1 LSAPWGKEAGHGACA
16 GWRARGGDLG
26 WRERAAEQA
35 AGREQEEDAREGESW
50 GTGRRAAELEQ
61 SRLHGRGPGP
71 LGEIRAGEE
80 RRESFPARS
89 RPGMEFHGADYSAR
103 WRKVPARCGHG
114 ELGAPYRGRASSL
127 GRRGAGRPGVE
138 PEGRGYGKGEAPGR
152 TSAAMGAG
160 ELAAGHSAIEQ
171 ARLGVEER
179 KSWATESSL
188 PRA

>member
-1 LSAPWGKEAGHGACA
+1 VCRGLDDGRQRELGYRETSGRTGAVQAPWP
-16 GWRARGGDLG
+16 RAR
-26 WRERAAEQA
+26 A
-35 AGREQEEDAREGESW
+35 AGRDPSRGEALRELSGEVAARYGVPWRGLLRALEESSGQVRPWGAR
-50 GTGRRAAELEQ
+50 
-61 SRLHGRGPGP
+61 
-71 LGEIRAGEE
+71 
-80 RRESFPARS
+80 
-89 RPGMEFHGADYSAR
+89 GA
-103 WRKVPARCGHG
+103 VQ
-114 ELGAPYRGRASSL
+114 GRASSL